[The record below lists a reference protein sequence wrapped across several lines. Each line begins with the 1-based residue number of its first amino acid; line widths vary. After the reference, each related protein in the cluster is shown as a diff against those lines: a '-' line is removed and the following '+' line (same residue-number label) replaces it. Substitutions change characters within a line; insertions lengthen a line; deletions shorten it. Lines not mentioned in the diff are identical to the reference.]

1 MARTKII
8 AWSLLLLA
16 FGHFPSVLFGAA
28 RRGTYLNYDTNDE
41 MRSQHQNRHLEENAG
56 GGYERDFRST
66 NGGSR
71 AAEGH
76 FHYMLVGAAR
86 EGRYLNYDTS
96 NEMRNQYQNRYNNEA
111 IESDYGGSESR
122 YRMGSGGGSG
132 FRSGGIGGEVGW
144 GGVGG
149 GYVGGQNGGSN
160 YGKDRGYG
168 RNSGNGGGY
177 SNGGGGS
184 FGAYGS
190 SGGYESG
197 GPNPGGYGS
206 SGGGSGSRY
215 NHDGNSP
222 TNGYRS
228 SSGVVYSRGTGSGG
242 RGGADSADANVA
254 SGKN

>member
-16 FGHFPSVLFGAA
+16 FSHFPSILVGAA
-28 RRGTYLNYDTNDE
+28 RGGRYQNYDANDE
-41 MRSQHQNRHLEENAG
+41 MRNQHQNRFLEENAS
-56 GGYERDFRST
+56 GGYGRDFRST
-66 NGGSR
+66 NGGSG

-76 FHYMLVGAAR
+76 FHYVLVGAAR

-96 NEMRNQYQNRYNNEA
+96 NEMRNQYHNRYNNEA
-111 IESDYGGSESR
+111 IESDYGGSGSR
-122 YRMGSGGGSG
+122 YRMGSGDRSG
-132 FRSGGIGGEVGW
+132 FGSGGIGGERGW

-160 YGKDRGYG
+160 YGTGRGYG
-168 RNSGNGGGY
+168 RSNGNSGGYDNEGGGGFGGYGSGGGY
-177 SNGGGGS
+177 EPGSPNSGGYGSGGGGGGS
-184 FGAYGS
+184 G
-190 SGGYESG
+190 
-197 GPNPGGYGS
+197 
-206 SGGGSGSRY
+206 Y

-228 SSGVVYSRGTGSGG
+228 NSGVVYGRGTGNGG
-242 RGGADSADANVA
+242 RGGADSANANVA